1 MFDLDAIRARLPR
14 WGNDDYLALIGEV
27 ERLRTAAFHAEGR
40 ADEAY
45 RRGWVDGQD
54 AERAAVAGWL
64 RTPPVGGSGEPS
76 PGAAVLAVVLQTLA
90 EAVES
95 GEHREGSKP

>member
-1 MFDLDAIRARLPR
+1 MSIDLDAIRARLPR

-27 ERLRTAAFHAEGR
+27 ERLRTLDFHAEGR

-45 RRGWVDGQD
+45 RRGWVDGETT
-54 AERAAVAGWL
+54 ERAAVVAWL
-64 RTPPVGGSGEPS
+64 RKPFIGGGAEPS

-90 EAVES
+90 AAIAG
-95 GEHREGSKP
+95 GEPREGGK

>member
-1 MFDLDAIRARLPR
+1 MIDLDAIRARLPR

-27 ERLRTAAFHAEGR
+27 ERLRTLAFHAEGR

-45 RRGWVDGQD
+45 RLGWVDGET

-64 RTPPVGGSGEPS
+64 RRPPIGEGAEPS
-76 PGAAVLAVVLQTLA
+76 PGAAVLAIVLHTLA
-90 EAVES
+90 AAIES
-95 GEHREGSKP
+95 GEHRGGK